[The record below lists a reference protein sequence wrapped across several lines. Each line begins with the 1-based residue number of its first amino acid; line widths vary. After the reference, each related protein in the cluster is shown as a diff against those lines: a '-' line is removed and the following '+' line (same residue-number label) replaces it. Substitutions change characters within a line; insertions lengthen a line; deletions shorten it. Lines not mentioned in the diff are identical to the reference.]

1 MGWNNHYRN
10 WDIPRLASYND
21 AVKREAIVKP
31 IRGDKNGTKPLGARN
46 KKYYNIRKE
55 GNDIVVRMHAT
66 DIVRYH
72 PDDTITINNGG
83 WVSPTTHDMF
93 SMLLGLKMHTFH
105 YRAWV
110 TCFMRRA
117 IGSNAPEIVHG
128 DWRLPN
134 NTPVRVVRHE
144 NHWLIDDIE
153 ENVTHAVNRKA
164 ANKVRKEYT
173 EFRKYLSAMT
183 KLRTE
188 YVSQPRWNGPD
199 VTLPVVKVSRSELEA
214 HNLVERTN
222 MVEAN
227 RTYASQ
233 ADNLKGLIRSNKVED
248 NYRALLTIIRSAHEG
263 RYWISSEGIS
273 VSPERIGRT
282 FDELIMFM
290 HRYEVLE
297 RKPAKLGVATKDR
310 YMNWF

>member
-21 AVKREAIVKP
+21 AVKREATVKP
-31 IRGDKNGTKPLGARN
+31 IRGDANGTKPLGARN

-72 PDDTITINNGG
+72 PDDTLTINNGG

-93 SMLLGLKMHTFH
+93 NMLLGLHMRTFH

-110 TCFMRRA
+110 TCYMRRA

-144 NHWLIDDIE
+144 NHWLIDDME
-153 ENVTHAVNRKA
+153 ENVTHAVNRKV

-173 EFRKYLSAMT
+173 EFKKYLSAMT

-214 HNLVERTN
+214 HNLIDHTTV
-222 MVEAN
+222 VEAN
-227 RTYASQ
+227 RRCASQ
-233 ADNLKGLIRSNKVED
+233 ADNLKGLMRSDKAED
-248 NYRALLTIIRSAHEG
+248 NYRALLTIMRSAHEG

-273 VSPERIGRT
+273 IAPERIGRT
-282 FDELIMFM
+282 FEELVMFM

-297 RKPAKLGVATKDR
+297 RKPAKRGVPTRDR

>member
-1 MGWNNHYRN
+1 MGWNNYNRN

-21 AVKREAIVKP
+21 AVKREATVKP
-31 IRGDKNGTKPLGARN
+31 IRGDKDGTKPLGARN
-46 KKYYNIRKE
+46 KKHYNIRKE
-55 GNDIVVRMHAT
+55 GNDIVVRMHNT

-72 PDDTITINNGG
+72 PDDTLTINNGG

-93 SMLLGLKMHTFH
+93 SMLLGLKMYTFH

-117 IGSNAPEIVHG
+117 IGTSAPEIVRG

-144 NHWLIDDIE
+144 NHWLLDDVE
-153 ENVTHAVNRKA
+153 ENVTHAVDRKA
-164 ANKVRKEYT
+164 ANKVRKEYAD
-173 EFRKYLSAMT
+173 FRKYLSAMT

-214 HNLVERTN
+214 HNLVDHTA
-222 MVEAN
+222 VVQAN
-227 RTYASQ
+227 RRSASQ
-233 ADNLKGLIRSNKVED
+233 ADNLKGLMRSDKAED
-248 NYRALLTIIRSAHEG
+248 NYRALLTIMRSAHEG

-297 RKPAKLGVATKDR
+297 KKPAKQGVVSRDR

>member
-1 MGWNNHYRN
+1 MGWNNYNRN

-21 AVKREAIVKP
+21 AVKREATVKP
-31 IRGDKNGTKPLGARN
+31 IRGDKDGTKPLGARN
-46 KKYYNIRKE
+46 KKHYNIRKD
-55 GNDIVVRMHAT
+55 GNDIVVRMHNT

-72 PDDTITINNGG
+72 PDDTLTINNGG

-93 SMLLGLKMHTFH
+93 SMLLGLKMYTFH

-117 IGSNAPEIVHG
+117 IGTSAPEIVRG

-144 NHWLIDDIE
+144 NHWLLDDVE
-153 ENVTHAVNRKA
+153 ENVTHAVDRKA
-164 ANKVRKEYT
+164 ANKVRKEYAD
-173 EFRKYLSAMT
+173 FRKYLSAMT

-214 HNLVERTN
+214 HNLVDHTA
-222 MVEAN
+222 VVQAN
-227 RTYASQ
+227 RRFASQ
-233 ADNLKGLIRSNKVED
+233 ATDLMALMRSDDAQD
-248 NYRALLTIIRSAHEG
+248 NYRALLTIMRSAHEG

-273 VSPERIGRT
+273 IAPERIGKT
-282 FDELIMFM
+282 LDELIMFI

-297 RKPAKLGVATKDR
+297 KKPAKQGVPSRDR

>member
-21 AVKREAIVKP
+21 AVKREATVKP
-31 IRGDKNGTKPLGARN
+31 IRGDKDGTKPLGARN
-46 KKYYNIRKE
+46 KKYYNIRKD
-55 GNDIVVRMHAT
+55 GNDIVVKMHNT

-72 PDDTITINNGG
+72 PDDTLTINNGG
-83 WVSPTTHDMF
+83 WVSPSTHDMF
-93 SMLLGLKMHTFH
+93 SMLLGLKMYTFH

-117 IGSNAPEIVHG
+117 IGSNAPEIVQG

-144 NHWLIDDIE
+144 HHWLIDDME

-164 ANKVRKEYT
+164 ANKVRKEYAD
-173 EFRKYLSAMT
+173 FRKYLSAMT

-214 HNLVERTN
+214 HNLIDHTAV
-222 MVEAN
+222 VQAN
-227 RTYASQ
+227 RRFASQ
-233 ADNLKGLIRSNKVED
+233 ADNLKGLMRSDKAED
-248 NYRALLTIIRSAHEG
+248 NYRALLTIMRSAHEG

-273 VSPERIGRT
+273 IAPERIGKT
-282 FDELIMFM
+282 LDELIMFI

-297 RKPAKLGVATKDR
+297 KKPATQGVRSRDR